1 MRAAASRSR
10 REWGRCSDER
20 AASLRYATCS
30 TCARDSSD
38 EQRRCGRRL
47 GGEAAV
53 LVSRRTAPC
62 ATHGLPS
69 ELLSD
74 DGYLGPVP
82 AKLMLVSLR

>member
-1 MRAAASRSR
+1 MRAAASCSR
-10 REWGRCSDER
+10 RGWDHVKLRAGRVVALCNVQLS
-20 AASLRYATCS
+20 
-30 TCARDSSD
+30 ARDVSSD
-38 EQRRCGRRL
+38 EQQAL
-47 GGEAAV
+47 YGEAAV
-53 LVSRRTAPC
+53 LVSRRTARR